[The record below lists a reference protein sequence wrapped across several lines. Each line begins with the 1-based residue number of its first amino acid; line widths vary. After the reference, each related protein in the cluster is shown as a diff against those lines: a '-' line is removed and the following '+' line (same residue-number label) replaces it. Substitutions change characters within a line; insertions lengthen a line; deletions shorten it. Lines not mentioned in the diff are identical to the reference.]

1 MPYSVISTPYS
12 VISTITH
19 VKLNT
24 THFIVRLDSCQP
36 FIDDPPNPRH
46 NRVNL
51 LRQNCVNLPRHNRVN
66 LPRNNRVNL
75 RTSQPRQSSHV
86 TTPSSNLL
94 LTTLIVLSP
103 TLLSTVTTPPFNAVF
118 SLTFNSPTIS
128 FSFPRLSASEQE
140 LVSSH
145 YGSLLVN
152 CFCAEM
158 SVVTWSVFACCICH
172 FFFTVRRSYTPALRT
187 CKQHHRL
194 PPFNDSFVP
203 LCHLPHHPLFFLLF
217 FLLQF
222 LPHLSFPS
230 HAFFLQL
237 AED

>member
-51 LRQNCVNLPRHNRVN
+51 LRHNCVNLPRHNRVN

-75 RTSQPRQSSHV
+75 RTSQPRQSSYV
-86 TTPSSNLL
+86 TAPSSKFL
-94 LTTLIVLSP
+94 LTILIVFSP
-103 TLLSTVTTPPFNAVF
+103 TLLSTVTSPPFNAVF

-128 FSFPRLSASEQE
+128 FSVPRLSASEQE

-172 FFFTVRRSYTPALRT
+172 FFFTVRRSYTL
-187 CKQHHRL
+187 
-194 PPFNDSFVP
+194 D
-203 LCHLPHHPLFFLLF
+203 
-217 FLLQF
+217 
-222 LPHLSFPS
+222 
-230 HAFFLQL
+230 
-237 AED
+237 D